1 MTVLSLK
8 LSRVLDVNTQNALE
22 LFVGK
27 IKKNKNKN
35 RSFSCCK
42 GRYLLLYSTWV
53 LPFVGTLNYDYK
65 TIIFNLIRIFM
76 KGTLLFKVQKIKK

>member
-27 IKKNKNKN
+27 IKIKKKKTKTEV
-35 RSFSCCK
+35 SPAAKAGICC
-42 GRYLLLYSTWV
+42 
-53 LPFVGTLNYDYK
+53 F
-65 TIIFNLIRIFM
+65 
-76 KGTLLFKVQKIKK
+76 TLLGYCHLWELSTMTIRL

>member
-1 MTVLSLK
+1 MWKQNMTVLSLK

-22 LFVGK
+22 LFVVGWGG
-27 IKKNKNKN
+27 
-35 RSFSCCK
+35 SFSCCK
-42 GRYLLLYSTWV
+42 GRYLLVYSTWV
-53 LPFVGTLNYDYK
+53 LPFVGILSYDSK

>member
-27 IKKNKNKN
+27 IKIKKKKKKKTEV
-35 RSFSCCK
+35 SPAAKAGICC
-42 GRYLLLYSTWV
+42 
-53 LPFVGTLNYDYK
+53 F
-65 TIIFNLIRIFM
+65 
-76 KGTLLFKVQKIKK
+76 TLLGYCHLWELSTMTIRL

>member
-27 IKKNKNKN
+27 TKKQTN

>member
-27 IKKNKNKN
+27 IKIKKKKN